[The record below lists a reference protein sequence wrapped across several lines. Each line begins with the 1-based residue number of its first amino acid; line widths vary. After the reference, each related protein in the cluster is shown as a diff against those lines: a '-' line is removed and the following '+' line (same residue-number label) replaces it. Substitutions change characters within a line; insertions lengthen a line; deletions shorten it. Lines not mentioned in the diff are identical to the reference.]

1 MKREYAKVF
10 LYAYPWLGAL
20 SEAMA
25 QSAENKALLSYRALC
40 SAEEAA
46 SHVVREYAM
55 QAAVTE
61 LAAQMERVVASMD
74 DEEKYLLEYKY
85 FRRADRLAGGR
96 RVTFPY
102 SVRTYFRKQAALA
115 AKVAR
120 LLEDF
125 GWTDRRFA
133 AVFGQFS
140 PFMKILRA
148 LREGK
153 ERMVWE
159 KRKRGGVAFAG
170 RSRARPAKAEPEEK
184 QPPRAAE
191 ARGAEK
197 AE

>member
-1 MKREYAKVF
+1 MKSEYAKVF

-20 SEAMA
+20 SDAMA
-25 QSAENKALLSYRALC
+25 QSAENKALLSYRSMC

-46 SHVVREYAM
+46 SGVVREYAM
-55 QAAVTE
+55 QAAVGE
-61 LAAQMERVVASMD
+61 VAAQMERIVQSMD

-85 FRRADRLAGGR
+85 FRRAARLAGGR

-102 SVRTYFRKQAALA
+102 YFRKQAALA

-170 RSRARPAKAEPEEK
+170 RGRARPAKAEPEENR
-184 QPPRAAE
+184 PPRAAE

>member
-1 MKREYAKVF
+1 MKSEYAKVF

-20 SEAMA
+20 SDAMA
-25 QSAENKALLSYRALC
+25 QSAENKALLSYRAMC

-46 SHVVREYAM
+46 SGVVREYAM
-55 QAAVTE
+55 QAAVGE
-61 LAAQMERVVASMD
+61 VAVQMERIVQSMD

-85 FRRADRLAGGR
+85 FRRAEMLAGGR

-102 SVRTYFRKQAALA
+102 SIRTYFRKQEALA

-120 LLEDF
+120 LLEDL

-133 AVFGQFS
+133 ATFGQFS

-159 KRKRGGVAFAG
+159 RRKRGGVAFAG
-170 RSRARPAKAEPEEK
+170 KKRARPASQSRPAPQVLGEEPRKESG
-184 QPPRAAE
+184 E
-191 ARGAEK
+191 AD
-197 AE
+197 

>member
-1 MKREYAKVF
+1 MKSEYAKVF
-10 LYAYPWLGAL
+10 LYAYPWLDAL
-20 SEAMA
+20 SDAMA
-25 QSAENKALLSYRALC
+25 QSAENKALLSYRAMC

-46 SHVVREYAM
+46 SGVVREYAM
-55 QAAVTE
+55 QAAVGE
-61 LAAQMERVVASMD
+61 VAVQMERIVQSMD

-85 FRRADRLAGGR
+85 FRRGDRLAGGR

-102 SVRTYFRKQAALA
+102 SSRTYFRKQEALA

-120 LLEDF
+120 LLEDL
-125 GWTDRRFA
+125 GWSDRRFA

-159 KRKRGGVAFAG
+159 RRKRGGVAFTGKA
-170 RSRARPAKAEPEEK
+170 RAHSAKARPENR

-197 AE
+197 GD

>member
-25 QSAENKALLSYRALC
+25 QSAENKALLSYRAMC

-55 QAAVTE
+55 QSAVTE
-61 LAAQMERVVASMD
+61 LAAQMERIVRSMD
-74 DEEKYLLEYKY
+74 DEERYLLEYKY
-85 FRRADRLAGGR
+85 FRRAEWLAGGR
-96 RVTFPY
+96 KVTFPY
-102 SVRTYFRKQAALA
+102 SVRTYFRKQDALVS
-115 AKVAR
+115 KVAR
-120 LLEDF
+120 LLADL
-125 GWTDRRFA
+125 GWTDSRFA
-133 AVFGQFS
+133 SVFGQFS

-159 KRKRGGVAFAG
+159 RRKRGGVAFTGKA
-170 RSRARPAKAEPEEK
+170 RARSAKGKAEDE

-191 ARGAEK
+191 PRGAEK
-197 AE
+197 AD